1 MARTKPPQAVNL
13 RADAQQSEWKDP
25 DWDHHDEAASAR
37 ARKLLSKRR
46 APSIPTIHGI
56 GDRLMSAASWLR
68 GERWLQRVLVAG
80 LFVLGVFA
88 ICFGGL
94 WWRLGAGPINLDMAT
109 PWLASAIEANIGRD
123 HTVEVGGTQIE
134 RAGRARIAVRLRDIV
149 VRDRDRVVVANAPKA
164 EVKLSG
170 AALLIGQVRA
180 HSLSLV
186 DAELAVR
193 ITPDGRITVS
203 TGDSARPIATGQAK
217 TLPGNATPPAAS
229 QPALPLPGQ
238 NPLASSPRR
247 GERTGTSG
255 LLAALDW
262 LDSLSATGLDGQNLD
277 ELGIKNGVLVVDDQQ
292 RGSRT
297 TFENISVALRRANN
311 GGVELRVGEEGSAP
325 WSVGAVIGP
334 PANGVRSIEIYA
346 RQVSTKT
353 LLLALR
359 ATGSNF
365 SADLPLTGEL
375 KGELGR
381 DGLPTFFRGR
391 LTADAGQITDSDTP
405 DYPMKIDKIE
415 MNVDWDSSRRV
426 LVAPFQVVSGANRV
440 TLLAYL
446 EPPNDRVPSWQLGFS
461 GGTIL
466 LAGAKGETP
475 LIVNRIAV
483 SLRFDTENRRIVLTQ
498 ADFSNGEIGVAGNG
512 ALDYSTAEPRLT
524 LGFAGT
530 PMSATALKQMWPI
543 LIVPEVREWV
553 IERVERGTIQ
563 RIDIAVNAPVKNLS
577 RSGPPLPEDGLSLN
591 IVGNGVTMRP
601 VDDIP
606 QLRDGDLK
614 ARVTGRTAV
623 VTIGQAVVDTPA
635 GRKLNISDLVFDVPD
650 MVPKPIPAKVKFRIE
665 GPVPAAAE
673 ILASD
678 RLSEFTGSTIDPNSS
693 TGKVSAIVNMGM
705 PLKNA
710 LTKAD
715 TTYSINVDLGGF
727 SADKMVMNQKIEGN
741 ALKVIANNQGY
752 QVRGDVR
759 IAGQPATI
767 DYRKPSGDGDADVR
781 VSTTLDDAT
790 RARFGIDLGPAISG
804 NIPLKLTG
812 KIGGGDRDNKLG
824 VEADLTSVKIDNL
837 LPGWVKVAGRTS
849 KVTFNVVQKPQST
862 RLEDIVIDGSGVLIK
877 GSMELDQNNDP
888 VSVNFPV
895 FAPSEGDKAVL
906 RAERA
911 PDGVMKVTMRG
922 DVFDGRNFIK
932 STISGKDTDTR
943 NKTKSVDIDLDL
955 KVGAIAGFFGEAA
968 RSVDVKLSRRGGT
981 IRTFNLNGKIGRD
994 AALTGDIRARGPGQV
1009 LYLETNDA
1017 GALFRFTD
1025 TYSKVVGGK
1034 MWLAMDPP
1042 SSQPSPQEGLINVR
1056 DFVVRGEQALDRV
1069 VNNAGGPNGQ
1079 SSGVSFSG
1087 MRAEFTRQ
1095 PTQLTIKDGVLRGPT
1110 VGATIE
1116 GGIDFQAN
1124 QVRMN
1129 GTFVPL
1135 YGLNNIFG
1143 QLPVVGLFLGGGS
1156 DEGLIG
1162 ITYEVVGTPGAPVI
1176 RVNPI
1181 SAMAP
1186 GLTRKI
1192 FGFNTGRPQSPNDF
1206 QPSYQQPN

>member
-13 RADAQQSEWKDP
+13 RADAQRSEWNDP
-25 DWDHHDEAASAR
+25 EWDHHDEAASAR
-37 ARKLLSKRR
+37 ARKLLAKRR
-46 APSIPTIHGI
+46 APSIPTLHGI
-56 GDRLMSAASWLR
+56 GDRLMGAASWLR

-80 LFVLGVFA
+80 LTLIGVFA

-164 EVKLSG
+164 EVRLSG
-170 AALLIGQVRA
+170 TALLLGQVRA
-180 HSLSLV
+180 QSLSLV
-186 DAELAVR
+186 DAELSVR

-217 TLPGNATPPAAS
+217 SLPGDQTAPATS

-238 NPLASSPRR
+238 NPLASAPRR

-277 ELGIKNGVLVVDDQQ
+277 EIGIKNGVLVVDDQQ
-292 RGSRT
+292 RGSRI
-297 TFENISVALRRANN
+297 TFENISVALRRPGR
-311 GGVELRVGEEGSAP
+311 GGVEIRVGEEGEQP
-325 WSVGAVIGP
+325 WSIGALIGP
-334 PANGVRSIEIYA
+334 PANGVRSIDIQV

-359 ATGSNF
+359 ATGSTY

-381 DGLPTFFRGR
+381 DGLPTFFSGQ
-391 LTADAGQITDSDTP
+391 LSAGAGQITDSDTP
-405 DYPMKIDKIE
+405 DYPMNIDRVE
-415 MNVDWDSSRRV
+415 MKVDWDSSRRV

-466 LAGAKGETP
+466 LTGAKGEPP
-475 LIVNRIAV
+475 LIINRIAIG
-483 SLRFDTENRRIVLTQ
+483 LRFDTDNRRVILTQ
-498 ADFSNGEIGVAGNG
+498 ADFSNGDIGVAGNG
-512 ALDYSTAEPRLT
+512 TLDYSTAEPRLT

-553 IERVERGTIQ
+553 LERVEKGTLQ

-577 RSGPPLPEDGLSLN
+577 RSGPPLPDDGLSIN
-591 IVGNGVTMRP
+591 MVGNGITLRP

-614 ARVTGRTAV
+614 VRVTGRTATV
-623 VTIGQAVVDTPA
+623 NIGQASVDTPA
-635 GRKLNISDLVFDVPD
+635 GRKLNISDLQFDVPD

-693 TGKVSAIVNMGM
+693 TGKISATVNMGM

-715 TTYSINVDLGGF
+715 TTYTVNVDLGGF
-727 SADKMVMNQKIEGN
+727 SADKLVMNQKVEGN

-752 QVRGDVR
+752 QVRGDVK
-759 IAGQPATI
+759 IGGQPATI
-767 DYRKPSGDGDADVR
+767 DYRKPNGDGDADVR

-790 RARFGIDLGPAISG
+790 RARFGIDLGPSVIG
-804 NIPLKLTG
+804 NIPVKLIG
-812 KIGGGDRDNKLG
+812 KIGGSDRDSKLG
-824 VEADLTSVKIDNL
+824 VEADLTAVKIDNL
-837 LPGWVKVAGRTS
+837 LPGWVKVAGRTG

-862 RLEDIVIDGSGVLIK
+862 RLEDIIIDGSGVLIK

-888 VSVNFPV
+888 VNVNFPV

-932 STISGKDTDTR
+932 STISGKDADTR
-943 NKTKSVDIDLDL
+943 NKEKAKSPDIDLDL
-955 KVGAIAGFFGEAA
+955 KVGAIAGFNGEAA

-981 IRTFNLNGKIGRD
+981 IKTFNLNSKVGRD
-994 AALTGDIRARGPGQV
+994 AALIGDIRARGPGQV

-1056 DFVVRGEQALDRV
+1056 DFTVRGEQALDRV
-1069 VNNAGGPNGQ
+1069 VNNGAGPNGQ
-1079 SSGVSFSG
+1079 NNGVSFSG

-1116 GGIDFQAN
+1116 GGIDYQAN
-1124 QVRMN
+1124 QVRMS

-1143 QLPVVGLFLGGGS
+1143 QIPVVGLILGGGS
-1156 DEGLIG
+1156 NEGLIG

-1176 RVNPI
+1176 RVNPV

-1192 FGFNTGRPQSPNDF
+1192 FEFGTGRQQSPNDF
-1206 QPSYQQPN
+1206 QPSNQN

>member
-13 RADAQQSEWKDP
+13 RADAKHSEWKDP

-37 ARKLLSKRR
+37 ARKLLAKRR
-46 APSIPTIHGI
+46 GPRIPTFHGV
-56 GDRLMSAASWLR
+56 GDWFMGLAGWLR
-68 GERWLQRVLVAG
+68 GERWLRRVLVG
-80 LFVLGVFA
+80 VLFVFGVFG

-109 PWLASAIEANIGRD
+109 PWLASAIEANIGKD

-164 EVKLSG
+164 EVRVSTG
-170 AALLIGQVRA
+170 ALLLGQVRA
-180 HSLSLV
+180 QSLSLV

-217 TLPGNATPPAAS
+217 PQPGGLPPAAS

-238 NPLASSPRR
+238 NPLATAPRR

-277 ELGIKNGVLVVDDQQ
+277 EIGIKNGVLIVDDQQ
-292 RGSRT
+292 RGSRI
-297 TFENISVALRRANN
+297 TFENISVALRRASS
-311 GGVELRVGEEGSAP
+311 GGVEIRVGEEGERP
-325 WSVGAVIGP
+325 WSIGALIGP
-334 PANGVRSIEIYA
+334 PTNGVRSVDIQV

-359 ATGSNF
+359 ATGSTY

-381 DGLPTFFRGR
+381 DGLPTFFSGQ
-391 LTADAGQITDSDTP
+391 LLAGAGQITDSDTP
-405 DYPMKIDKIE
+405 DYPMNIDRIE
-415 MNVDWDSSRRV
+415 MKVDWDSSRRV
-426 LVAPFQVVSGANRV
+426 MVAPFQVVSGANRV

-466 LAGAKGETP
+466 LAGAKGEAP
-475 LIVNRIAV
+475 LIVNRIAI
-483 SLRFDTENRRIVLTQ
+483 SLRFDTDNRRIVLTQ

-512 ALDYSTAEPRLT
+512 VLDYSSSEPRLT

-553 IERVERGTIQ
+553 LERVERGTIQ
-563 RIDIAVNAPVKNLS
+563 RIDIAVNSPVKNLS
-577 RSGPPLPEDGLSLN
+577 RSGPPISEDGLSVN
-591 IVGNGVTMRP
+591 IVGTGVTMRP

-606 QLRDGDLK
+606 PLRDGDLK
-614 ARVTGRTAV
+614 ARVTGRTAN
-623 VTIGQAVVDTPA
+623 VTIGRATVDTPT
-635 GRKLNISDLVFDVPD
+635 GRKLNISDLAFDVPD
-650 MVPKPIPAKVKFRIE
+650 MVPKPIPAKVRFRIE

-693 TGKVSAIVNMGM
+693 SGKVSAIVNMGM
-705 PLKNA
+705 PLKKA

-715 TTYSINVDLGGF
+715 TTYSLNVDLGAF
-727 SADKMVMNQKIEGN
+727 SADKLVMNQKVEGN
-741 ALKVIANNQGY
+741 ALKVTADNQGY
-752 QVRGDVR
+752 QVRGDVK

-790 RARFGIDLGPAISG
+790 RARFGIDLGPGVSG
-804 NIPLKLTG
+804 NIPVKLIG
-812 KIGGGDRDNKLG
+812 KIGGGERDSKLG

-837 LPGWVKVAGRTS
+837 LPGWVKVAGRTG
-849 KVTFNVVQKPQST
+849 KITFNVVQKPQST

-888 VSVNFPV
+888 VNINFPV

-906 RAERA
+906 RAERT

-932 STISGKDTDTR
+932 STISGKETDTR
-943 NKTKSVDIDLDL
+943 NKAKSPDIDLDL
-955 KVGAIAGFFGEAA
+955 KMGAVAGFFGEAA
-968 RSVDVKLSRRGGT
+968 RGVDVKLSRRNGT

-994 AALTGDIRARGPGQV
+994 SALLGDIRARGPGQV
-1009 LYLETNDA
+1009 LYIETNDA

-1034 MWLAMDPP
+1034 MWIAMDPP

-1056 DFVVRGEQALDRV
+1056 DFSVRGEQALDRV
-1069 VNNAGGPNGQ
+1069 VNNNAGGPGGQ
-1079 SSGVSFSG
+1079 GAGVAFTG

-1095 PTQLTIKDGVLRGPT
+1095 SNQLLVKDGVLRGPA

-1116 GGIDFQAN
+1116 GSIDYQAN
-1124 QVRMN
+1124 QVRMS

-1143 QLPVVGLFLGGGS
+1143 QIPVVGLLLGGGS
-1156 DEGLIG
+1156 NEGLIG
-1162 ITYEVVGTPGAPVI
+1162 VTYEVVGTPGAPVI

-1192 FGFNTGRPQSPNDF
+1192 FEFGTGRQQSPNDF
-1206 QPSYQQPN
+1206 QPSYQQQN